1 MFVLNGGKIVCQ
13 YNALGHLGE
22 YIPTRKS
29 EWESETR
36 GERRRGRREIE
47 EKNRAKRGE
56 EIEKWVRERE
66 RGTGEIEE
74 RREGGERQKVRMSS
88 EYNYVQ
94 G

>member
-1 MFVLNGGKIVCQ
+1 
-13 YNALGHLGE
+13 
-22 YIPTRKS
+22 
-29 EWESETR
+29 
-36 GERRRGRREIE
+36 
-47 EKNRAKRGE
+47 
-56 EIEKWVRERE
+56 VRERE